1 MKRVKFIVIEKSYLI
16 RKGIV
21 SIINRI
27 EKASVVFETDSITN
41 LNNELVKY
49 KPDFIVLNIE
59 LLKVNEKSKYNSIN
73 FDLEQKG
80 IAIINPHLMEN
91 YIQEK
96 FREIIYVNDEKN
108 IIFNKIENLIEKN
121 SGKESLILQNELS
134 NREITILEYIA
145 KGFTNKE
152 IADKLF
158 LSAHTVITHR
168 KNITNKLGIKTIPGL
183 TIYAILHNIIT
194 LNDIK

>member
-59 LLKVNEKSKYNSIN
+59 LLMVNEKSKYNSIN

-80 IAIINPHLMEN
+80 IAIINPHLMDKN
-91 YIQEK
+91 IQEK

-108 IIFNKIENLIEKN
+108 IIFSKIENLIVEN